1 MFPWFCVPKFV
12 LAYSSTPRTECSGC
26 GTKCENLGRGA
37 DPMKTAVPEQEG
49 VSGGT
54 GSRVGYAGQRDESPS
69 SHSLSTGPRG
79 DSLVTG

>member
-1 MFPWFCVPKFV
+1 
-12 LAYSSTPRTECSGC
+12 
-26 GTKCENLGRGA
+26 
-37 DPMKTAVPEQEG
+37 MKTAAPEQEG

-54 GSRVGYAGQRDESPS
+54 GFRVGYAGQRDESPS